1 MNERFGVGKD
11 FKHMSLM
18 KTQDGLILNLK
29 MSSIVK
35 AERMLLNT

>member
-18 KTQDGLILNLK
+18 KTRWIDPEFEL